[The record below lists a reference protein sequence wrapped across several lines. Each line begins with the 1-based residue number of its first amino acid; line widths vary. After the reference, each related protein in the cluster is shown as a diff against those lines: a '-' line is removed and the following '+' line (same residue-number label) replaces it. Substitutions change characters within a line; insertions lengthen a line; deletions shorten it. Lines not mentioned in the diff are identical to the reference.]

1 MPKLKR
7 SSTEIQSPDS
17 HPFLSFSA
25 FTNGKSLISVMS
37 GRRWA
42 DAEGVEKKTNQTEN
56 GEVVPFRDRAS
67 TDGHLLSKARKWRYP
82 LLSPSSSHASPPE
95 PQEKHNTDRRM
106 SISMRGANASY

>member
-1 MPKLKR
+1 MVIADADL
-7 SSTEIQSPDS
+7 
-17 HPFLSFSA
+17 FY
-25 FTNGKSLISVMS
+25 GMW
-37 GRRWA
+37 RRWA